1 MVGGPR
7 TPHRASQLPVSGLRR
22 PEQTPSQDGQ
32 PDPPPPPWPGPPN
45 PASVLTQH
53 RSPSPFP
60 SNPKLTQGSLGPSSR
75 PWCSADP
82 EQQAWPWGRRR
93 EGTRPPPALTTRA
106 ASAGQVCRQ
115 VSLPEPPLRR
125 GGPGTGLSDLR
136 HRYCVPHRLR
146 PRPGFQPGSS
156 NACRA
161 RRSHCGACMWAA
173 GCATALHNHK
183 RVNLP
188 EQVPLDLYWQRS
200 PMGLPTPGQRTP
212 RLWPAESSHNS
223 DTSGR
228 ETTTPPA
235 GLGVC
240 ARRPLRPG
248 RPPDRVPWGPLS
260 RRTAAEWPRQT
271 TPSAEPRGRCPDPV
285 CRVRSCCSSPST

>member
-125 GGPGTGLSDLR
+125 GARALGSLICVTVTVSHTDSGHGL
-136 HRYCVPHRLR
+136 
-146 PRPGFQPGSS
+146 GS
-156 NACRA
+156 NPA
-161 RRSHCGACMWAA
+161 
-173 GCATALHNHK
+173 
-183 RVNLP
+183 P
-188 EQVPLDLYWQRS
+188 
-200 PMGLPTPGQRTP
+200 PTPAVR
-212 RLWPAESSHNS
+212 AEV
-223 DTSGR
+223 TV
-228 ETTTPPA
+228 ELA
-235 GLGVC
+235 C
-240 ARRPLRPG
+240 G
-248 RPPDRVPWGPLS
+248 RPAV
-260 RRTAAEWPRQT
+260 RQPCT
-271 TPSAEPRGRCPDPV
+271 IINV
-285 CRVRSCCSSPST
+285 